1 MPLRARVCYETLMVI
16 RQQGLTLIELMVT
29 LAVAI
34 VLLAVGIPAFQSMIA
49 NHRAAA
55 LTNGLVS
62 ALTLARSEAMGRT
75 VPVAVCPREQ
85 GKLEC
90 AEDAAAWKNGWLVF
104 TDVSGAGLEPDP
116 AQRIRAFDEPPG
128 SPAVAGATMVRFGP
142 DGMQRPRDP
151 ADLAEINISLKESEA
166 SAATARCLTVAVTG
180 VVRTER
186 RAQCP

>member
-1 MPLRARVCYETLMVI
+1 MVI

-34 VLLAVGIPAFQSMIA
+34 VLLAVGIPGFQSMIA

-55 LTNGLVS
+55 LTNGVGS
-62 ALTLARSEAMGRT
+62 ALTLARTEAMGRT
-75 VPVAVCPREQ
+75 VPVAVCPRV
-85 GKLEC
+85 KDKNEC

-104 TDVSGAGLEPDP
+104 TDVSGSGLSPTAEQLIRTFEEPTGNP
-116 AQRIRAFDEPPG
+116 AIGG
-128 SPAVAGATMVRFGP
+128 SAMIRFGP

-151 ADLAEINISLKESEA
+151 GDLAEIGMSVKESDA
-166 SAATARCLTVAVTG
+166 SKAAARCLIVAVTG

-186 RAQCP
+186 KETCP